1 MAPEIIM
8 NHFTRLSFKS
18 LPIMLVALPLS
29 ALAQETS
36 LSEVVVS
43 SPKIEVPLNTTGIG
57 AADLLQLRPAT
68 SDTASLLRNTPG
80 VSLYG
85 AGGVSSLP
93 AIHGL
98 ADDRLRI
105 KVDGMDL
112 ISACANHMNAPLSYI
127 DPTNVGSVKVFA
139 GITPVSLGGD
149 SIGGTILVNSAEP
162 VFAAPGQGTLVKGQ
176 AGAFFRS
183 NGNAKGANFS
193 ATLAGENLSVTY
205 SGSTAESGNYE
216 AAKKFK
222 AGASVTNNK
231 NRDGHWLDGDEVAS
245 SYYKSVNQALGIAL
259 RHENHLVELKVGV
272 QNIPYQGF
280 PNQRMDMTDN
290 DSTQVNLRY
299 KGQFGW
305 GALEARAYNEKTRH
319 SMNFGRDKQY
329 WYGGTIPGMPMETEG
344 NNTGAQVKADV
355 VLSER
360 DILRVGGELQRYRLD
375 DWWPPSGGMMM
386 GPNTFRNIND
396 GERDRTALFA
406 EWEARWNP
414 RWLTALGARA
424 ERVTTD
430 AGRVQGYGGMMYV
443 TDANAFNAR
452 SHGRSDDNLDLTAL
466 ARYTPDASRS
476 FELGIARKTR
486 SPNLYERYAWSRTGM
501 AMLMVNT
508 AGDGNGYVGDPDLK
522 PEVAHTLSA
531 TLDWHDPARE
541 WELKLT
547 PFYSRVEDYVD
558 AIRCV
563 GSGAGMMAVCGG
575 PANNTATTGFVYLKY
590 ANQKARLY
598 GADISGHFPLAKNT
612 AFGSFTLSGMLN
624 LLKGRNLSSDDDLYN
639 IMPTNARLAL
649 AQKLGAW
656 TNTVEVQLVG
666 AKSNVSQ
673 VRNEVKTDGY
683 GLLNLRSSY
692 EWKQARFDVGI
703 ENLLDK
709 FYSHPLGGAYV
720 GQGMTMS
727 GTGVPWGVTVP
738 GMGRSFYAG
747 LSVKF

>member
-1 MAPEIIM
+1 MKNA
-8 NHFTRLSFKS
+8 NFLCCKS
-18 LPIMLVALPLS
+18 LPVILAFQSLT
-29 ALAQETS
+29 AFAQEVG

-43 SPKIEVPLNTTGIG
+43 APKIEVPLNTTSVE
-57 AADLLQLRPAT
+57 AAEIKALRPAT
-68 SDTASLLRNTPG
+68 SDTASLLRNVPG

-127 DPTNVGSVKVFA
+127 DPTHVGSVKVFA
-139 GITPVSLGGD
+139 GIPPVSLGGD
-149 SIGGTILVNSAEP
+149 SIGGTILVSSPDP
-162 VFAAPGQGTLVKGQ
+162 VFAAPGQGTLVTGR

-183 NGNAKGANFS
+183 NGNAKGANLS
-193 ATLAGENLSVTY
+193 ATLAGENLSITY
-205 SGSTAESGNYE
+205 AGSSAESDNYE

-222 AGASVTNNK
+222 AGAAVTNNK
-231 NRDGHWLDGDEVAS
+231 SRDGHWLDGDEVAS
-245 SYYKSVNQALGIAL
+245 TRYKSVNQSLGLAL

-299 KGQFGW
+299 KGRFGW
-305 GALEARAYNEKTRH
+305 GMLEARAYNEKTRH

-329 WYGGTIPGMPMETEG
+329 WYGMPATIPGMPMETEG
-344 NNTGAQVKADV
+344 RNTGAQVRADIA
-355 VLSER
+355 LNER
-360 DILRVGGELQRYRLD
+360 DILRVGSDLQWYRLD

-386 GPNTFRNIND
+386 GPNTFWNIND
-396 GERDRTALFA
+396 GERDRAALFA
-406 EWEARWNP
+406 EWEARWSP
-414 RWLTALGARA
+414 EWLTQLGARG
-424 ERVTTD
+424 ERVRTD

-443 TDANAFNAR
+443 ADANAFNAR
-452 SHGRSDDNLDLTAL
+452 SHGRSDDNLDLTVL
-466 ARYTPDASRS
+466 ARWTPDPSRS
-476 FELGIARKTR
+476 FEFGFARKTR

-508 AGDGNGYVGDPDLK
+508 AGDGNGYVGDLDLK
-522 PEVAHTLSA
+522 PEVAHTLSV

-547 PFYSRVEDYVD
+547 PYYSRVQDYID
-558 AIRCV
+558 AVRCV

-590 ANQKARLY
+590 ANQSARLY
-598 GADISGHFPLAKNT
+598 GVDLSGHLPLAKNT
-612 AFGSFTLSGMLN
+612 GFGSFSLAGMLN
-624 LLKGRNLSSDDDLYN
+624 YVNGRNRSTDDDLYN
-639 IMPTNARLAL
+639 IMPLNAKLAL
-649 AQKLGAW
+649 SQKLGAW
-656 TNTVEVQLVG
+656 TNTFELQLVRG
-666 AKSNVSQ
+666 KDDVSH
-673 VRNEVKTDGY
+673 VRNEVKTEGY

-692 EWKQARFDVGI
+692 EWKQARVDVGI

-709 FYSHPLGGAYV
+709 HYSPPLGGAYV
-720 GQGMTMS
+720 GQGATMS
-727 GTGVPWGVTVP
+727 GTAVPWGVTVP
-738 GMGRSFYAG
+738 GMGRSIYAG
-747 LSVKF
+747 LNVQF

>member
-1 MAPEIIM
+1 MKNPARPLIG
-8 NHFTRLSFKS
+8 
-18 LPIMLVALPLS
+18 ALP
-29 ALAQETS
+29 ALLAAFTSMAQETG
-36 LSEVVVS
+36 LSEVVVTA
-43 SPKIEVPLNTTGIG
+43 PKIEVPLNTTGVG
-57 AADLLQLRPAT
+57 AADLQSLRPAT
-68 SDTASLLRNTPG
+68 SDTASLLRNVPG
-80 VSLYG
+80 MSLYG
-85 AGGVSSLP
+85 AGGVSSRP

-112 ISACANHMNAPLSYI
+112 IAACANHMNAPLSYI
-127 DPTNVGSVKVFA
+127 DPSNVAGLKVFA
-139 GITPVSLGGD
+139 GIVPVSLGGD
-149 SIGGTILVNSAEP
+149 SIGGTILANSPEP
-162 VFAAPGQGTLVKGQ
+162 AFAAAGQGALVKGQ

-183 NGNAKGANFS
+183 NGNARGANLS

-205 SGSTAESGNYE
+205 SGSTAESDNYE

-222 AGASVTNNK
+222 AGAAVTNNK
-231 NRDGHWLDGDEVAS
+231 NRDGHWLGGDEVAS
-245 SYYKSVNQALGIAL
+245 SYYKSVNQSLGLAL
-259 RHENHLVELKVGV
+259 RHENHLVDLKLGV

-329 WYGGTIPGMPMETEG
+329 WYGMPATIPGMPMETKG
-344 NNTGAQVKADV
+344 NNTGALVRADV
-355 VLSER
+355 ILTER
-360 DILRVGGELQRYRLD
+360 DILRVGSELQWYRMD

-386 GPNTFRNIND
+386 GPNTFWNIND

-406 EWEARWNP
+406 EWEARWTP
-414 RWLTALGARA
+414 EWLTLLGARG
-424 ERVTTD
+424 ERVRMD

-443 TDANAFNAR
+443 ADANAFNAR

-476 FELGIARKTR
+476 FEFGFARKTR

-508 AGDGNGYVGDPDLK
+508 AGDGNGYVGDLDLK
-522 PEVAHTLSA
+522 PEVANILSA

-541 WELKLT
+541 WEFKLT
-547 PFYSRVEDYVD
+547 PYYSRVKDYID
-558 AIRCV
+558 AVRCV

-590 ANQKARLY
+590 ANQSARFY
-598 GADISGHFPLAKNT
+598 GLDISGHVPLAKNT
-612 AFGSFTLSGMLN
+612 GFGSFTLAGMLN
-624 LLKGRNLSSDDDLYN
+624 YVNGRNRTSDDDLYN
-639 IMPTNARLAL
+639 IMPLNARLAL
-649 AQKLGAW
+649 SQKLGAW
-656 TNTVEVQLVG
+656 TNTLEVQLVRG
-666 AKSNVSQ
+666 KTDVSQ
-673 VRNEVKTDGY
+673 VRNEVKTEGY
-683 GLLNLRSSY
+683 GLVNLRSSY
-692 EWKQARFDVGI
+692 EWKQARLDVGI

-738 GMGRSFYAG
+738 GMGRSVYAG
-747 LSVKF
+747 LNVKF